1 MIFCTSTALKVTFV
15 PPAQAI
21 TGCAASP
28 TFFALSWH
36 KISISKC
43 RIYSLN
49 VPNTLQHNFFHYFEL
64 ICITQYLIYQKL
76 ISFAKKILF
85 NDKNK

>member
-49 VPNTLQHNFFHYFEL
+49 VPKKLLKFTKNDIQEEHHQRSCIFNT
-64 ICITQYLIYQKL
+64 
-76 ISFAKKILF
+76 
-85 NDKNK
+85 